1 MNEMDEGRKRRS
13 WFLGDRLSLHFR
25 LTLALLFLLVFLF
38 AAGLFAIVSFSNGI
52 DQIHSDPRSGTLT
65 TGLDAAERESQALTF
80 RVGILML
87 FGLGTVLL
95 SSVMVSRA
103 IRRPLK
109 ELKKG
114 AEHFAAGDL
123 DFRVP
128 VARKDEMGEVIDLFN
143 SMASALQENQKDLS
157 HQAFHDTLTGL
168 PNRSLFQDRLAHA
181 MARQGRDHKPLAV
194 LLIDLDDFK
203 TVNDSLGHAAGDQ
216 LLMSVA
222 ESITS
227 CLRPADTAAR
237 LGGDEFAVLVEDM
250 RGRRDALN
258 VAERILR
265 AFTGKL
271 IIEGKEVFVHGSV
284 GIAISYGQEESE
296 ELLRNADVAMYAA
309 KAKGKGRYEV
319 FDIGMHEGALARL
332 DLKTE
337 LQTAAERREFQ
348 LYYQP
353 LISLATGRIVGAEAL
368 LRWEHPIRGF
378 IPPLEFIPLAE
389 ETGLILD
396 IGRWVLEEACL
407 QTNYWQMAF
416 DADFKISVNLSGRQ
430 LQETDIVDVVTTAIA
445 KAPIAGS
452 SLTLEITESVL
463 MRDTKATVAKLSELR
478 KAGVHLAIDDFG
490 TGYSSLG
497 YLREFPVGVV
507 KIDKSFTDGIA
518 QGPEDS
524 ALARAIIKL
533 AETLGMETIAEGI
546 ETDEQ
551 VRQLINL
558 GCTVGQGE
566 FFSPAVHANEF
577 ESLLSAQAAS
587 GWPGSSVAEPVFP
600 A

>member
-1 MNEMDEGRKRRS
+1 MNEPSTEPKAPRWS
-13 WFLGDRLSLHFR
+13 FLDRLSLHFR
-25 LTLALLFLLVFLF
+25 LTLALLCMLVFLF
-38 AAGLFAIVSFSNGI
+38 AAGLFAIGSFSNGLSGI
-52 DQIHSDPRSGTLT
+52 QADPGSG
-65 TGLDAAERESQALTF
+65 AVSQALEAAEAESQVLTV
-80 RVGILML
+80 RVGLLML
-87 FGLGTVLL
+87 FGLATVLL

-114 AEHFAAGDL
+114 ADHFAAGNL

-128 VARKDEMGEVIDLFN
+128 VERRDEMGEVIEMFN
-143 SMASALQENQKDLS
+143 SMAAALQGNQADLS
-157 HQAFHDTLTGL
+157 HQAFHDTLTQL

-181 MARQGRDHKPLAV
+181 MARQDRDRKPLAV

-216 LLMSVA
+216 LLVSVA
-222 ESITS
+222 QSITS

-250 RGRRDALN
+250 RGRRDALQ

-271 IIEGKEVFVHGSV
+271 EIDGHEVFVHGSV
-284 GIAISYGQEESE
+284 GIAISYGQEEAE

-309 KAKGKGRYEV
+309 KAKGKSRYEV
-319 FDIGMHEGALARL
+319 FDVGMHEGALARL

-337 LQTAAERREFQ
+337 LQTAAERREFSVH
-348 LYYQP
+348 YQP
-353 LISLATGRIVGAEAL
+353 IVSLANGRIVGAEAL
-368 LRWEHPIRGF
+368 LRWDHPIRGR
-378 IPPLEFIPLAE
+378 ISPSEFIPLAE

-396 IGRWVLEEACL
+396 IGRWILREACS
-407 QTNYWQMAF
+407 QVNHWQMSF
-416 DADFKISVNLSGRQ
+416 DADFKMSVNLSGRQ
-430 LQETDIVDVVTTAIA
+430 LQEAEIVSVVQDAVTS
-445 KAPIAGS
+445 APIAGS
-452 SLTLEITESVL
+452 SLTLEITESIL
-463 MRDTKATVAKLSELR
+463 MRDTKATVAKLTKLREL
-478 KAGVHLAIDDFG
+478 GVHVAIDDFG

-507 KIDKSFTDGIA
+507 KIDKTFTDGVA

-533 AETLGMETIAEGI
+533 AETLGMNTIAEGI
-546 ETDEQ
+546 ESEDQ
-551 VRQLINL
+551 VKQLVSL
-558 GCTVGQGE
+558 GCTTGQGD
-566 FFSPAVHANEF
+566 FFSPALSAVEF
-577 ESLLSAQAAS
+577 EALLSAQAAADWS
-587 GWPGSSVAEPVFP
+587 APTVPEPVHQV
-600 A
+600 

>member
-1 MNEMDEGRKRRS
+1 MNEASSDEKTRR
-13 WFLGDRLSLHFR
+13 WFSGDRLSLHFR
-25 LTLALLFLLVFLF
+25 LTLALLCMLAFLF
-38 AAGLFAIVSFSNGI
+38 AAGLFAIVSFS
-52 DQIHSDPRSGTLT
+52 
-65 TGLDAAERESQALTF
+65 TGLSHVETDPSAGAVSNALDEARRESQALNL
-80 RVGILML
+80 RVGVLMV
-87 FGLGTVLL
+87 FGVATVLL
-95 SSVMVSRA
+95 SSLMVSRA

-114 AEHFAAGDL
+114 AEHFASGDL
-123 DFRVP
+123 DFRLPAV
-128 VARKDEMGEVIDLFN
+128 RQDEMGEVVELFN
-143 SMASALQENQKDLS
+143 SMAAALHENQRDLS

-216 LLMSVA
+216 LLISVA
-222 ESITS
+222 QSISS

-271 IIEGKEVFVHGSV
+271 VIDDKEVFVHGSV
-284 GIAISYGQEESE
+284 GIAISYGQGESE

-309 KAKGKGRYEV
+309 KAKGKSRYEV
-319 FDIGMHEGALARL
+319 FDIGMHEGVLARL

-337 LQTAAERREFQ
+337 LQTAAERREFT
-348 LYYQP
+348 LHYQP

-368 LRWEHPIRGF
+368 LRWAHPIRGF
-378 IPPLEFIPLAE
+378 IPPAEFIPLAE

-407 QTNYWQMAF
+407 QTNYWQMTY
-416 DADFKISVNLSGRQ
+416 DPDFKISVNLSGRQ
-430 LQETDIVDVVTTAIA
+430 LQEADIVDVVKRATANG
-445 KAPIAGS
+445 PIAGS
-452 SLTLEITESVL
+452 SLTLEITESIL
-463 MRDTKATVAKLSELR
+463 MRDTKATVGKLSKLR
-478 KAGVHLAIDDFG
+478 EAGVHLAIDDFG

-507 KIDKSFTDGIA
+507 KIDKSFTDGVA

-533 AETLGMETIAEGI
+533 AETLGMQTIAEGI
-546 ETDEQ
+546 EADEQ
-551 VRQLINL
+551 VKQLISL
-558 GCTVGQGE
+558 GCSTGQGD
-566 FFSPAVHANEF
+566 FFSPAIPAAEF
-577 ESLLSAQAAS
+577 EALLSAQAAS
-587 GWPGSSVAEPVFP
+587 GWPSSTFPEPALP
-600 A
+600 G

>member
-1 MNEMDEGRKRRS
+1 MNDASEPKRRS
-13 WFLGDRLSLHFR
+13 RFFGDRLSLHFR
-25 LTLALLFLLVFLF
+25 LTLALLCMLTFLF
-38 AAGLFAIVSFSNGI
+38 AAGLFAIVSFSTGLSHV
-52 DQIHSDPRSGTLT
+52 QSDPASNLVSD
-65 TGLDAAERESQALTF
+65 GLDAAEQESQALTF
-80 RVGILML
+80 RVGVLML

-114 AEHFAAGDL
+114 AEHFATGNL
-123 DFRVP
+123 EFRLPLV
-128 VARKDEMGEVIDLFN
+128 RSDEMGEVIELFN
-143 SMASALQENQKDLS
+143 SMAAALQENQEDLS

-216 LLMSVA
+216 LLISVA
-222 ESITS
+222 QSIRT

-271 IIEGKEVFVHGSV
+271 VIDDKEVFVHGSV

-309 KAKGKGRYEV
+309 KAKGKSRYEV
-319 FDIGMHEGALARL
+319 FDIGMHEGVLARL

-337 LQTAAERREFQ
+337 LQTAAERREFS
-348 LYYQP
+348 LHYQP

-378 IPPLEFIPLAE
+378 IPPIEFIPLAE

-407 QTNYWQMAF
+407 QTNHWQMTF

-430 LQETDIVDVVTTAIA
+430 LQEANIVEVVNRATAN
-445 KAPIAGS
+445 APIAGS
-452 SLTLEITESVL
+452 SLTLEITESIL
-463 MRDTKATVAKLSELR
+463 MRDTKVTVGKLTELR

-507 KIDKSFTDGIA
+507 KIDKSFTDGVA

-533 AETLGMETIAEGI
+533 AETLGMQTIAEGI

-551 VRQLINL
+551 VKQLIAL
-558 GCTVGQGE
+558 GCTTGQGQ
-566 FFSPAVHANEF
+566 FFSPALPAVEF
-577 ESLLSAQAAS
+577 EGLLAAQASAM
-587 GWPGSSVAEPVFP
+587 WPGP
-600 A
+600 ALQEHVYPG

>member
-1 MNEMDEGRKRRS
+1 MNEASRDEKRRR
-13 WFLGDRLSLHFR
+13 WLLGDRLSLHFR
-25 LTLALLFLLVFLF
+25 LTLALLLMLAFLF
-38 AAGLFAIVSFSNGI
+38 AAGLFAIVSFSTGLS
-52 DQIHSDPRSGTLT
+52 HVESDPASNAVSTA
-65 TGLDAAERESQALTF
+65 LDEAQGESQALTL
-80 RVGILML
+80 RVGVLML
-87 FGLGTVLL
+87 FGLATVLL

-114 AEHFAAGDL
+114 AEHFASGDL
-123 DFRVP
+123 DFRLPAV
-128 VARKDEMGEVIDLFN
+128 RQDEMGEVIDLFN
-143 SMASALQENQKDLS
+143 SMAAALQENQQDLS
-157 HQAFHDTLTGL
+157 HQAFHDNLTGL

-216 LLMSVA
+216 LLVSVA
-222 ESITS
+222 QSITS

-250 RGRRDALN
+250 RGRKDALN

-271 IIEGKEVFVHGSV
+271 VIDDKEVFVHGSV

-309 KAKGKGRYEV
+309 KAKGKSRYEV
-319 FDIGMHEGALARL
+319 FDIGMHEGVLARL

-337 LQTAAERREFQ
+337 LQTAAERREFT
-348 LYYQP
+348 LHYQP

-378 IPPLEFIPLAE
+378 IPPAEFIPLAE

-407 QTNYWQMAF
+407 QTNYWQMTF
-416 DADFKISVNLSGRQ
+416 DADFKMSVNLSGRQ
-430 LQETDIVDVVTTAIA
+430 LQEADIVDVVKRAA
-445 KAPIAGS
+445 ANAPIAGS
-452 SLTLEITESVL
+452 SLTLEITESIL
-463 MRDTKATVAKLSELR
+463 MRDTKATVGKLSKLR
-478 KAGVHLAIDDFG
+478 EAGVHLAIDDFG

-507 KIDKSFTDGIA
+507 KIDKSFTDGVA

-533 AETLGMETIAEGI
+533 AETLGMQTIAEGV
-546 ETDEQ
+546 EADEQ
-551 VRQLINL
+551 VKQLIAL
-558 GCTVGQGE
+558 GCTTGQGD
-566 FFSPAVHANEF
+566 FFSPAVPPSEF
-577 ESLLSAQAAS
+577 EALLSAQASS
-587 GWPGSSVAEPVFP
+587 GWPGSTVPEPVLP

>member
-1 MNEMDEGRKRRS
+1 
-13 WFLGDRLSLHFR
+13 
-25 LTLALLFLLVFLF
+25 
-38 AAGLFAIVSFSNGI
+38 
-52 DQIHSDPRSGTLT
+52 
-65 TGLDAAERESQALTF
+65 
-80 RVGILML
+80 
-87 FGLGTVLL
+87 
-95 SSVMVSRA
+95 
-103 IRRPLK
+103 
-109 ELKKG
+109 
-114 AEHFAAGDL
+114 
-123 DFRVP
+123 
-128 VARKDEMGEVIDLFN
+128 
-143 SMASALQENQKDLS
+143 
-157 HQAFHDTLTGL
+157 
-168 PNRSLFQDRLAHA
+168 

-203 TVNDSLGHAAGDQ
+203 TVNDSLGHAAGDE
-216 LLMSVA
+216 LLVSVA
-222 ESITS
+222 QSIRS

-271 IIEGKEVFVHGSV
+271 VIEGKEVFVHGSV

-309 KAKGKGRYEV
+309 KAKGKSRYEV
-319 FDIGMHEGALARL
+319 FDIGMHEGVLARL

-337 LQTAAERREFQ
+337 LQTAAERREFS
-348 LYYQP
+348 LHYQP
-353 LISLATGRIVGAEAL
+353 LVSLANGRIIGAEAL
-368 LRWEHPIRGF
+368 LRWNHPIRGF
-378 IPPLEFIPLAE
+378 IPPVEFIPLAE

-396 IGRWVLEEACL
+396 IGKWVLEEACL
-407 QTNYWQMAF
+407 QTNYWQMTF

-430 LQETDIVDVVTTAIA
+430 LQEADVVEVVGRAISN
-445 KAPIAGS
+445 APIAPS
-452 SLTLEITESVL
+452 SLTLEITESIL
-463 MRDTKATVAKLSELR
+463 MRDTKTTVAKLGQLR
-478 KAGVHLAIDDFG
+478 DSGVHLAIDDFG

-507 KIDKSFTDGIA
+507 KIDKSFTDGVA

-533 AETLGMETIAEGI
+533 AETLGMQAIAEGI

-551 VRQLINL
+551 VKQLIGL
-558 GCTVGQGE
+558 GCATGQGD
-566 FFSPAVHANEF
+566 FFSRAVPSAEF
-577 ESLLSAQAAS
+577 EALLSAQASS
-587 GWPGSSVAEPVFP
+587 GWPGSNIPEPVFP